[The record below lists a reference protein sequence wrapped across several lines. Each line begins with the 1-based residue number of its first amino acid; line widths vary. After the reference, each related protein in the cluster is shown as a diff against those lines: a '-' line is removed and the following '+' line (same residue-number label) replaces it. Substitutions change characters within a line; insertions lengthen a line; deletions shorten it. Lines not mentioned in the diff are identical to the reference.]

1 MLAYVITIKG
11 HSQSE
16 EAAARCIESAKKY
29 NIHVDNFWA
38 VTPTNTDL
46 KQRLKNE
53 GIPQKGF
60 TEKYSR
66 LDNCIAAFLSHYS
79 LWQRVIDIND
89 TVLVLEHDAVF
100 TNGFPE
106 NIKGDITSFGSP
118 SYGKFKQPA
127 NGYGPL
133 ISKQYLPGAHAYSIT
148 PTGARMLVERAKRD
162 AEPTDVFINNKK
174 FPGTIQEYYPW
185 PVEAQDYFTTIQKEA
200 GCKAKHNYNGKYKI
214 V

>member
-11 HSQSE
+11 HAQSE

-29 NIHVDNFWA
+29 NINVENHWA
-38 VTPTNTDL
+38 VTPSNTDL
-46 KQRLKNE
+46 KQTLKNE
-53 GIPQKGF
+53 GIPQRGF

-79 LWQRVIDIND
+79 LWQRSVELND

-100 TNGFPE
+100 TTAVPE
-106 NIKGDITSFGSP
+106 IIQGDITSFGAP

-127 NGYGPL
+127 AGYGPL
-133 ISKQYLPGAHAYSIT
+133 VSKQYLPGAHAYTVT
-148 PTGARMLVERAKRD
+148 PKGANLLIARAKRD

-174 FPGTIQEYYPW
+174 FPGAIKEYYPW

>member
-11 HSQSE
+11 HAQSE
-16 EAAARCIESAKKY
+16 EAAARCIASAKKY
-29 NIHVDNFWA
+29 NTTVEKHWA
-38 VTPTNTDL
+38 VTPTNTNL
-46 KQRLKNE
+46 KQKLKAE
-53 GIPQKGF
+53 GIPKSGF

-79 LWQRVIDIND
+79 LWQHSIKVNN

-100 TNGFPE
+100 VHKLPD
-106 NIKGDITSFGSP
+106 NIQGDIASFGAP

-133 ISKQYLPGAHAYSIT
+133 ISKQYLPGAHAYTVT
-148 PTGARMLVERAKRD
+148 PAGARMLVERAKRD

-174 FPGTIQEYYPW
+174 FPDTIHEYYPW
-185 PVEAQDYFTTIQKEA
+185 PVEAKDYFTTIQKEA

>member
-29 NIHVDNFWA
+29 NIQVENHWA
-38 VTPTNTDL
+38 VTPKNTDIEQKL
-46 KQRLKNE
+46 KE
-53 GIPQKGF
+53 DGIPTTGF

-79 LWQRVIDIND
+79 LWQVAVELNT
-89 TVLVLEHDAVF
+89 TVLILEHDAVF
-100 TNGFPE
+100 TSEFP
-106 NIKGDITSFGSP
+106 NIVEGDITSFGSP

-127 NGYGPL
+127 TGYGPL
-133 ISKQYLPGAHAYSIT
+133 VSKQYLPGAHAYTVT
-148 PTGARMLVERAKRD
+148 PVGAHMLVERAKRD
-162 AEPTDVFINNKK
+162 AEPTDVFIHNKK

-185 PVEAQDYFTTIQKEA
+185 PVEAQDYFTTIQKET
-200 GCKAKHNYNGKYKI
+200 GCKAKHNWNKEYKI
-214 V
+214 I